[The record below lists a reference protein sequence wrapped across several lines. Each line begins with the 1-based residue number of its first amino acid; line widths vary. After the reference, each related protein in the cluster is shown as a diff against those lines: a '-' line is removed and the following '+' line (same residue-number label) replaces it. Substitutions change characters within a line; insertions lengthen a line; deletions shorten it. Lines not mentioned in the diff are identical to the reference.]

1 MDSFPVTE
9 AERRGLEE
17 QRRLR
22 ARIDPGEEGKIK
34 FLWVWHRDKLVTIHY
49 EGQVL
54 IEQP

>member
-1 MDSFPVTE
+1 MTE

-34 FLWVWHRDKLVTIHY
+34 FLWVWHRNKLVTIHY